1 MPWVEI
7 TDEEE
12 DIIPLEAPVAPVEPE
27 EKDFFATREE
37 EVASGGKGPNYPQ
50 EEAAPESR
58 WQEVTEE
65 PAPSRWQEVTE
76 EPEEP
81 AVSNYR
87 ELQDVGI
94 VTAYRP
100 GGGASMG
107 LNAGIEGAD
116 LDAHDT
122 PILGRT
128 TFEDYI
134 DGRGD
139 YVTVAMDKNSS
150 WQNQFLSSPAF
161 PDMVFQ
167 VRDNGGYGNGKTG
180 ENWIDVAFTDPQK
193 AKSMLL
199 RGVPFTP
206 ITPEQAQKISE
217 SRENITHTPRL
228 QALYVPGG
236 SFSQKEETGLPDPF
250 MEFTARTARGVETG
264 TREMFGGAQSLIESA
279 FRGERNVYADEPEK
293 AEGDIPVLEEQVATL
308 QKELRDRVL
317 KDDPASADWA
327 LSTTFDSPELG
338 KLDKQLKDARRAA
351 AGDVTES
358 VMGQVSRQTERL
370 AIEAE
375 QNQVA
380 AMRKWEPYISASR
393 DTQWGMQLGDALGRT
408 VPGVL
413 TSIYNPILGA
423 AAIYAQIYQS
433 SLQQYHGRKAGC
445 YPRGSAEVRQ
455 RSGTRPSTVGTSWQP
470 TDRPRAQGVVRGT
483 AGRSSRAWGED
494 LWDAAW
500 SGNLQE
506 RAGIRRQ
513 RRLCGWS
520 VGDERH
526 GQRGL

>member
-12 DIIPLEAPVAPVEPE
+12 DIIPLEAPVAPVEPK
-27 EKDFFATREE
+27 KDFFATREE

-81 AVSNYR
+81 AASNYR

-161 PDMVFQ
+161 PDVVFQ

-264 TREMFGGAQSLIESA
+264 TREMFGGAQS
-279 FRGERNVYADEPEK
+279 F
-293 AEGDIPVLEEQVATL
+293 
-308 QKELRDRVL
+308 DRV
-317 KDDPASADWA
+317 
-327 LSTTFDSPELG
+327 
-338 KLDKQLKDARRAA
+338 
-351 AGDVTES
+351 
-358 VMGQVSRQTERL
+358 
-370 AIEAE
+370 
-375 QNQVA
+375 
-380 AMRKWEPYISASR
+380 
-393 DTQWGMQLGDALGRT
+393 
-408 VPGVL
+408 
-413 TSIYNPILGA
+413 SIQG
-423 AAIYAQIYQS
+423 
-433 SLQQYHGRKAGC
+433 
-445 YPRGSAEVRQ
+445 
-455 RSGTRPSTVGTSWQP
+455 
-470 TDRPRAQGVVRGT
+470 RAQC
-483 AGRSSRAWGED
+483 
-494 LWDAAW
+494 
-500 SGNLQE
+500 
-506 RAGIRRQ
+506 
-513 RRLCGWS
+513 LC
-520 VGDERH
+520 
-526 GQRGL
+526 